1 MRALQ
6 QPHHPHKHRCHKLR
20 NKALRQAYMGWSLL
34 KPGVCRMDLRCAL
47 LGNGEDDRDKRKE
60 KKAQELLGING
71 KWASFDDFW
80 DNYNNYKLDAPLKKA
95 YKDGDTKLQKQL
107 RDADEKFNIIRML
120 YGGEMLKMFPYA
132 GKQGHM
138 QWFAPGLTMLI
149 YSAPLHADIKWLRK
163 AQHMHIY
170 MLLAFLS
177 VLMTYFGVNYFLSGM
192 HSYA

>member
-1 MRALQ
+1 MI
-6 QPHHPHKHRCHKLR
+6 
-20 NKALRQAYMGWSLL
+20 
-34 KPGVCRMDLRCAL
+34 
-47 LGNGEDDRDKRKE
+47 EIKE

-138 QWFAPGLTMLI
+138 QWFAPGQPLGNLKLDEKELVFIKKSMDYLAESIITGDKARAEEIAKKI
-149 YSAPLHADIKWLRK
+149 YS
-163 AQHMHIY
+163 
-170 MLLAFLS
+170 
-177 VLMTYFGVNYFLSGM
+177 
-192 HSYA
+192 